1 VVDAFYVR
9 DLVGEKV
16 VEPERIA
23 AVEAAIEDRLSP
35 KNV

>member
-1 VVDAFYVR
+1 VR

-23 AVEAAIEDRLSP
+23 AIEAAIEDRLSP